1 MIETPGFFWSLLF
14 FFVAIGP
21 LIFIH
26 EMGHYLAGRWCGV
39 KADVFSI
46 GFGREIAGWTD
57 KRGTRWKL
65 SLLPLGG
72 YVKFAGD
79 MSPASEPSDEWK
91 QLPAGERSVTFQA
104 QTLWK
109 RALIVAA
116 GPFTNLFLAVLIF
129 MGIFA
134 VYGQQRSPS
143 VVGAVLPG
151 SAAAVAGFKPG
162 DRIVAVGETAIDQFD
177 EISDIVALRPGVSMN
192 FKVIRG
198 GQEQTIIAAP
208 AEEVFKDRFGNIS
221 KLGRLGLASG
231 KIEVVELSLLEL
243 PIAGVVQTWRVLNSM
258 VDGLAQIILGRISVK
273 ELGGPLKIG
282 KYSGQMATLGVVAFL
297 GFVALISIN
306 LGFINLLPI
315 PMLDGGHLT
324 FYALEAILRKPVS
337 AEVQEWAFRA
347 GFAVLIGFM
356 VLVNF
361 NDLESFGVWDKLSS
375 LIG

>member
-26 EMGHYLAGRWCGV
+26 ELGHYLVGRWCGV

-57 KRGTRWKL
+57 IRGTRWKL

-79 MSPASEPSDEWK
+79 MSPASEPSEDWK
-91 QLPAGERSVTFQA
+91 QLPERERAVTFQA
-104 QTLWK
+104 QKLWK

-116 GPFTNLFLAVLIF
+116 GPVTNLALAVLIF
-129 MGIFA
+129 VGIFA
-134 VYGQQRSPS
+134 VYGQARSPS
-143 VVGAVLPG
+143 LIGAVQPG
-151 SAAAVAGFKPG
+151 SPAAAAGFLSG
-162 DRIVAVGETAIDQFD
+162 DRIIAIGETKIAQFD
-177 EISDIVALRPGVSMN
+177 EVSDIVALRPGVAMN
-192 FKVIRG
+192 FTVVRS
-198 GQEQTIIAAP
+198 GQTMSFIAAP
-208 AEEVFKDRFGNIS
+208 AEVVFKDRFGNIS
-221 KLGRLGLASG
+221 RLGRLGLSSG
-231 KIEVVELSLLEL
+231 KIEIVRLSALEL
-243 PIAGVVQTWRVLNSM
+243 PAAGVVQTWRVLKSM
-258 VDGLAQIILGRISVK
+258 VDGLAQIIMGRISVK

-361 NDLESFGVWDKLSS
+361 NDLESFGVWDSLSR